1 MTEIKM
7 LGKIDFKLNSWLEN
21 AGIVGLTRILPED
34 KYEIDWTTLSV
45 DTDELDNFANDYFSF
60 FVKKYGKYIRYQ
72 RIISMKDQ
80 LKNWQDDEFES
91 FNEQDLKILSKWFD
105 DILKY
110 SVTSNSYKKVI
121 KFLKDDFNVAGE
133 VKECNKL
140 IRTLNKK
147 NELTKKHDEAMEILN
162 ELIPKLLQVID
173 YFEQPKAKKYFPA
186 KTLSYVAI
194 NNAWNGVSFLNPQAK
209 NLDFYDDFQNYF
221 VQPVKDYL
229 TEDHSKD
236 KYICSTC
243 QRPMKKLEYSY
254 GFLNGMGYDLNRKTS
269 NAWNFSNDL
278 YICPICQ
285 LMYSAVSAGFTY
297 NLSKQGIFVNDNAS
311 IDQLEKSNNEILTSM
326 TSDLEKS
333 SNTSPYRA
341 FTAVF
346 KNKLAES
353 EKYAMA
359 NVQVIT
365 YDDSKYSFKIIP
377 AVASE
382 VLKYAANKE
391 WKNGSTML
399 TSLYS
404 TGIQGFRGEN
414 YYSIFSAVINQLMNN
429 TDLTNLIY
437 IMELLKVTK
446 TQGCRYNTFNI
457 MSLIYMN
464 AKFINEISEL
474 KGGSN
479 NMKVDEEKLH
489 KIRGCGVA
497 IREGYTSKANENKA
511 QTLAYR
517 MLEAL
522 RSNNIERFMDLL
534 LNAYLY
540 LDKIVP
546 KVFINSQTDK
556 RVFKQYGYAFVA
568 GLIGKDYDSSEENK

>member
-1 MTEIKM
+1 MTEIEMPKQ
-7 LGKIDFKLNSWLEN
+7 IQFKLNSWLEN
-21 AGIVGLTRILPED
+21 AGIVGLTRILPKD
-34 KYEIDWTTLSV
+34 KYEGDWNTLSV
-45 DTDELDNFANDYFSF
+45 STDELDNFANDYFSF

-72 RIISMKDQ
+72 QIISMKDQ
-80 LKNWQDDEFES
+80 LQNWRDDEFDDFSE
-91 FNEQDLKILSKWFD
+91 NNLETLLEWFD
-105 DILKY
+105 DTLKY
-110 SVTSNSYKKVI
+110 SVNSNSYKKVI
-121 KFLKDDFNVAGE
+121 KFLNDDFNVVGE

-140 IRTLNKK
+140 IRILKKK
-147 NELTKKHDEAMEILN
+147 NELTKNHDEAI
-162 ELIPKLLQVID
+162 QVLKEMTSKFIQIID
-173 YFEQPKAKKYFPA
+173 YFEVPQAKKYFPA
-186 KTLSYVAI
+186 KTLSYIVI
-194 NNAWNGVSFLNPQAK
+194 NNAWSGVSFLNPQAK
-209 NLDFYDDFQNYF
+209 NLDFYDDFQSYF
-221 VQPVKDYL
+221 VEPVKKYL
-229 TEDHSKD
+229 AEDHSKD

-285 LMYSAVSAGFTY
+285 LMYSVVSAGFTY
-297 NLSKQGIFVNDNAS
+297 NLSNQGIFINDNSS
-311 IDQLEKSNNEILTSM
+311 IIQLKESNNQMLESM
-326 TSDLEKS
+326 TSDLAKNS
-333 SNTSPYRA
+333 RTSPYRA
-341 FTAVF
+341 FASVF
-346 KNKLAES
+346 KNELAKS
-353 EKYAMA
+353 EKYAMS

-382 VLKYAANKE
+382 VLKYAANKN

-446 TQGCRYNTFNI
+446 TQGCRYSIFNI
-457 MSLIYMN
+457 MSLICMN
-464 AKFINEISEL
+464 AMFINESSKL
-474 KGGSN
+474 KGGVN
-479 NMKVDEEKLH
+479 IMEVNEKKLH
-489 KIRGCGVA
+489 KMRGCGA
-497 IREGYTSKANENKA
+497 GIREGYASKANENKA
-511 QTLAYR
+511 QSLAYR

-522 RSNNIERFMDLL
+522 RSNNIEQFMDLL

-546 KVFINSQTDK
+546 SVFISSQIDK
-556 RVFKQYGYAFVA
+556 KIFKQYGYAFVA
-568 GLIGKDYDSSEENK
+568 GLIGEKFNSEESK

>member
-1 MTEIKM
+1 MTEIEMPKQ
-7 LGKIDFKLNSWLEN
+7 IQFKLNSWLEN
-21 AGIVGLTRILPED
+21 AGIVGLTRILPKD
-34 KYEIDWTTLSV
+34 KYEGDWNTLSV
-45 DTDELDNFANDYFSF
+45 STDELDNFANDYFSF

-72 RIISMKDQ
+72 QIISMKDQ
-80 LKNWQDDEFES
+80 LQNWRDDEFDDFSE
-91 FNEQDLKILSKWFD
+91 NNLETLLEWFD
-105 DILKY
+105 DTLKY
-110 SVTSNSYKKVI
+110 SINSNSYKKVI
-121 KFLKDDFNVAGE
+121 KFLNDDFDVVGE

-140 IRTLNKK
+140 IRILKKK
-147 NELTKKHDEAMEILN
+147 NELTKNHDEAI
-162 ELIPKLLQVID
+162 QVLKEMTSKFIQIID
-173 YFEQPKAKKYFPA
+173 YFEVPQAKKYFPA
-186 KTLSYVAI
+186 KTLSYIVI

-229 TEDHSKD
+229 AEDHSKD

-285 LMYSAVSAGFTY
+285 LMYSVVSAGFTY
-297 NLSKQGIFVNDNAS
+297 NLSNQGIFINDNSS
-311 IDQLEKSNNEILTSM
+311 IIQLEESNNQMLESM
-326 TSDLEKS
+326 TSDLAKNS
-333 SNTSPYRA
+333 RTSPYRA
-341 FTAVF
+341 FASVF
-346 KNKLAES
+346 KNELAKS
-353 EKYAMA
+353 EKYAMS

-377 AVASE
+377 AIASE
-382 VLKYAANKE
+382 VLKYAANKN

-437 IMELLKVTK
+437 TMELLKVTK
-446 TQGCRYNTFNI
+446 TQGCRYSTFNI
-457 MSLIYMN
+457 MNLICMN
-464 AKFINEISEL
+464 ARLINEISKL

-479 NMKVDEEKLH
+479 IMEVNEDKLH
-489 KIRGCGVA
+489 KMRGCGVG
-497 IREGYTSKANENKA
+497 IREGYASKANENKA

-522 RSNNIERFMDLL
+522 RSNNIEQFMDLL

-546 KVFINSQTDK
+546 SVFISSQIDQK
-556 RVFKQYGYAFVA
+556 VFKQYGYAFVA
-568 GLIGKDYDSSEENK
+568 GLIGEEFDSEESK